1 MFRFGREAARST
13 FLVSRA
19 SLDAE
24 TAERSFRTKA
34 WMRELAR
41 GMDSLTL
48 PVMATVARENGKK
61 VGGAESFLLNRI
73 PRNTLVLPRVSWL
86 QSLVDHSC
94 RVCRRHSHFEAR
106 SAAAIR
112 ISASQSEC
120 QSTSFAAIMVV
131 AR

>member
-61 VGGAESFLLNRI
+61 VGGRKLSAESNTSKHPGAATRVVVTK
-73 PRNTLVLPRVSWL
+73 PR
-86 QSLVDHSC
+86 
-94 RVCRRHSHFEAR
+94 
-106 SAAAIR
+106 
-112 ISASQSEC
+112 
-120 QSTSFAAIMVV
+120 
-131 AR
+131 

>member
-61 VGGAESFLLNRI
+61 VGGGRKLSAESNTSKHPGAATRVVVTK
-73 PRNTLVLPRVSWL
+73 PR
-86 QSLVDHSC
+86 
-94 RVCRRHSHFEAR
+94 
-106 SAAAIR
+106 
-112 ISASQSEC
+112 
-120 QSTSFAAIMVV
+120 
-131 AR
+131 